1 MAEEKSKEDLLSN
14 LPPELLNAE
23 KVSNDDLIK
32 FAPVLALQQVQ
43 AYEKRA
49 VDELDLQNQNT
60 EKAIEQ
66 KRGILNFLKMNPLA
80 GIGAA
85 AALFCLGKGLGE
97 FGYRGSYKKQHGWMK
112 GRLFSQAFCI
122 ASCVVGH
129 HYYAQKAEQAQL
141 EKKERYEAERDHICR
156 QTGITPEEFE
166 LRKVKEAEER
176 QMMKSSNA
184 NEELKRQ
191 RLMEG
196 DYFTA
201 EQRAELNKAIAEI
214 RSPSRE

>member
-49 VDELDLQNQNT
+49 VDELDLQNRKT
-60 EKAIEQ
+60 EEAIEQ
-66 KRGILNFLKMNPLA
+66 KRGITNFLKMNPLA
-80 GIGAA
+80 GLGAA
-85 AALFCLGKGLGE
+85 AALFCLGKGMGE

-122 ASCVVGH
+122 AACVGGH
-129 HYYAQKAEQAQL
+129 HYYAQKAEQREL

-156 QTGITPEEFE
+156 QTGITHEEFE
-166 LRKVKEAEER
+166 LRKVKEAAER
-176 QMMKSSNA
+176 KMMKSSNA

-196 DYFTA
+196 DYFTP
-201 EQRAELNKAIAEI
+201 EQRAELNKALAEA